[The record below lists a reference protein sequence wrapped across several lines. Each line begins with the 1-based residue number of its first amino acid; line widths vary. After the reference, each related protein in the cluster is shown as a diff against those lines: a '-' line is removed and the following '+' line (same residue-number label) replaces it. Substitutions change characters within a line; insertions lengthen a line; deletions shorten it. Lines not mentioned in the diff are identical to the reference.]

1 MNYIKKIINYFIYF
15 MKLLWSII
23 AYIPTFFIRALTVI
37 IICIFILSLFSKVS
51 DDIEKGTAL
60 FIPMNGILVEQA
72 QEVNSFE
79 SLLGGARKN
88 EIELKNIINIIKAVS
103 NDKKT
108 ITFSGSPD
116 AELDIYLKVID
127 SSGNIM
133 ISLSNFIGGYP
144 ADIFYL
150 SEALNNFKKVDG
162 NKIIAIADQ
171 FSQASYIIASFADEI
186 ILHPSGGVLLTGWSS
201 KRVFVKDFLDK
212 LDVRVLEFSK
222 GEYKS
227 ATEVFTRSSM
237 SNESKESNS
246 KLFNVIWKF
255 TSKSIEKN
263 RNLENGFIENYI
275 QNALAQNHNNTSM
288 AELALNNGLVDKLM
302 TRVEVEKYLADQF
315 PDEKND
321 WKFIHYRDYEQNSP
335 EKNKNIIG
343 LVSIAGTIL
352 DGSQPR
358 GSAGGENISAMI
370 KEARNEKN
378 LKALVLRVNTPGGS
392 AFASEI
398 IREQVLAIKDRG
410 IPIVVSM
417 GGLAASGGY
426 WISADSDYIF
436 AHESSVTG
444 SIGVAAILFDAQET
458 IKKIGLNEDGVSNSP
473 FAGSLNNG
481 VLLSSPSEEVV
492 DLIQGN
498 VDRLYNDFI
507 EIVANGRG
515 ISTEEANLI
524 AKGRVWSGIDA
535 LEVGLIDQIGSLDDA
550 IDKAKDLAAI
560 KDYYLK
566 EYDKTKNNISL
577 IIEFLNLFSFK
588 NDLEMRDNI
597 YVNLKNELISI
608 FKWSKNLNDR
618 NQLYYICDECIII
631 N

>member
-103 NDKKT
+103 NDKKIDT
-108 ITFSGSPD
+108 I
-116 AELDIYLKVID
+116 V
-127 SSGNIM
+127 

-275 QNALAQNHNNTSM
+275 QNALNQNHNNISM
-288 AELALNNGLVDKLM
+288 AELALNNGFVDKLM

-315 PDEKND
+315 PDENND

>member
-23 AYIPTFFIRALTVI
+23 AYIPTFFIRALTVV

-103 NDKKT
+103 NDKKIDT
-108 ITFSGSPD
+108 I
-116 AELDIYLKVID
+116 V
-127 SSGNIM
+127 

-577 IIEFLNLFSFK
+577 IIEFLNLFSYK

>member
-1 MNYIKKIINYFIYF
+1 

-23 AYIPTFFIRALTVI
+23 SYIPTFFIRALTVSI
-37 IICIFILSLFSKVS
+37 IFIFILSFFSKVS
-51 DDIEKGTAL
+51 DDVEEGTAL
-60 FIPMNGILVEQA
+60 FIPMNGVLVEQA
-72 QEVNSFE
+72 QEVSSFE
-79 SLLGGARKN
+79 SFIGGSRRS
-88 EIELKNIINIIKAVS
+88 EIELKNIINVIKAAS
-103 NDKKT
+103 NDKKINT
-108 ITFSGSPD
+108 I
-116 AELDIYLKVID
+116 V
-127 SSGNIM
+127 
-133 ISLSNFIGGYP
+133 ISLSNFLGGYP

-171 FSQASYIIASFADEI
+171 YSQASYIIASFADEI
-186 ILHPSGGVLLTGWSS
+186 ILHPSGGVMLTGWSS
-201 KRVFVKDFLDK
+201 KRVFVSDFLDK
-212 LDVRVLEFSK
+212 LDVKVLEFSK

-246 KLFNVIWKF
+246 KLFRVIWEF

-263 RNLENGFIENYI
+263 RNLKNGFIENYI
-275 QNALAQNHNNTSM
+275 QNALIQNYNDTSM
-288 AELALNNGLVDKLM
+288 AELALKKGLVDKLM

-321 WKFIHYRDYEQNSP
+321 WKFIDYRDYKQNSP
-335 EKNKNIIG
+335 EKSKNIIG
-343 LVSIAGTIL
+343 VVSIAGTIL

-370 KEARNEKN
+370 KKARNEKN
-378 LKALVLRVNTPGGS
+378 LKALILRVNTPGGS

-426 WISADSDYIF
+426 WISANSDYIF
-436 AHESSVTG
+436 AHESSITG

-458 IKKIGLNEDGVSNSP
+458 IKKLGLNEDGVSNSP
-473 FAGSLNNG
+473 FAGSLNSG

-507 EIVANGRG
+507 EIVSNGRG
-515 ISTEEANLI
+515 ISIEEANLI

-535 LEVGLIDQIGSLDDA
+535 LDVGLIDQIGSFDDA

-560 KDYYLK
+560 KNYYLK

-588 NDLEMRDNI
+588 NDLEMRDNL
-597 YVNLKNELISI
+597 YVNLKNEFISI

>member
-79 SLLGGARKN
+79 SFLGGARKS

-103 NDKKT
+103 NDKKIDT
-108 ITFSGSPD
+108 I
-116 AELDIYLKVID
+116 V
-127 SSGNIM
+127 

-321 WKFIHYRDYEQNSP
+321 WKFIDYRDYKQNSP

-343 LVSIAGTIL
+343 VVSVAGTIL

-370 KEARNEKN
+370 KKARNEKN

-426 WISADSDYIF
+426 WISANSDYIF
-436 AHESSVTG
+436 AHESTITG

-458 IKKIGLNEDGVSNSP
+458 IKKLGLNEDGVSNSP
-473 FAGSLNNG
+473 FAGSLNSG

-507 EIVANGRG
+507 EIVSNGRG
-515 ISTEEANLI
+515 ISIEEANLI

-535 LEVGLIDQIGSLDDA
+535 LEVGLIDQIGSFDDA

-560 KDYYLK
+560 KNYYLK

-577 IIEFLNLFSFK
+577 IIEYLNLISFK
-588 NDLEMRDNI
+588 NDLEMRDNL
-597 YVNLKNELISI
+597 YVNLKNEFISI

>member
-79 SLLGGARKN
+79 SFLGGARKS

-103 NDKKT
+103 NDKKIDT
-108 ITFSGSPD
+108 I
-116 AELDIYLKVID
+116 V
-127 SSGNIM
+127 

-321 WKFIHYRDYEQNSP
+321 WKFIHYRDYEQNLP

-515 ISTEEANLI
+515 ISIEEANLI
-524 AKGRVWSGIDA
+524 AKGRVWSGVDA

-577 IIEFLNLFSFK
+577 IIEFLNLFSYK

-597 YVNLKNELISI
+597 YFNLKNELISI

>member
-1 MNYIKKIINYFIYF
+1 

-23 AYIPTFFIRALTVI
+23 SYIPTFFIRALTVSI
-37 IICIFILSLFSKVS
+37 IFIFILSFFSKVS
-51 DDIEKGTAL
+51 DDVEEGTAL
-60 FIPMNGILVEQA
+60 FIPMNGVLVEQA
-72 QEVNSFE
+72 QEVSSFE
-79 SLLGGARKN
+79 SFIGGSRRS
-88 EIELKNIINIIKAVS
+88 EIELKNIINIIKAAS
-103 NDKKT
+103 NDKKINT
-108 ITFSGSPD
+108 I
-116 AELDIYLKVID
+116 V
-127 SSGNIM
+127 
-133 ISLSNFIGGYP
+133 ISLSNFLGGYP

-171 FSQASYIIASFADEI
+171 YSQASYIIASFADEI
-186 ILHPSGGVLLTGWSS
+186 ILHPSGGVMLTGWSS
-201 KRVFVKDFLDK
+201 KRVFVSDFLDK
-212 LDVRVLEFSK
+212 LDVKVLEFSK

-246 KLFNVIWKF
+246 KLFRVIWEF

-263 RNLENGFIENYI
+263 RNLKNGFIENYI
-275 QNALAQNHNNTSM
+275 QNALIQNYNDTSM
-288 AELALNNGLVDKLM
+288 AELALKKGLVDKLM

-321 WKFIHYRDYEQNSP
+321 WKFIDYRNYKQNSP

-343 LVSIAGTIL
+343 VVSIAGTIL

-370 KEARNEKN
+370 KKARNEKN

-426 WISADSDYIF
+426 WISANSDYIF
-436 AHESSVTG
+436 AHESSITG

-458 IKKIGLNEDGVSNSP
+458 IKKLGLNEDGVSNSP
-473 FAGSLNNG
+473 FAGSLNSG
-481 VLLSSPSEEVV
+481 VLLSSPSEEVI

-507 EIVANGRG
+507 EIVSNGRG
-515 ISTEEANLI
+515 ISIEEANLI

-535 LEVGLIDQIGSLDDA
+535 LDVGLIDQIGSFDDA

-560 KDYYLK
+560 KNYYLK

-588 NDLEMRDNI
+588 NDLEMRDNL
-597 YVNLKNELISI
+597 YVNLKNEFISI

>member
-1 MNYIKKIINYFIYF
+1 

-23 AYIPTFFIRALTVI
+23 SYIPTFFIRALTVSI
-37 IICIFILSLFSKVS
+37 IFIFILSFFSKVS
-51 DDIEKGTAL
+51 DDVEEGTAL
-60 FIPMNGILVEQA
+60 FIPMNGVLVEQA
-72 QEVNSFE
+72 QEVSSFE
-79 SLLGGARKN
+79 SFIGGSRRS
-88 EIELKNIINIIKAVS
+88 EIELKNIINVIKAAS
-103 NDKKT
+103 NDKKINT
-108 ITFSGSPD
+108 I
-116 AELDIYLKVID
+116 V
-127 SSGNIM
+127 
-133 ISLSNFIGGYP
+133 ISLSNFLGGYP

-171 FSQASYIIASFADEI
+171 YSQASYIIASFADEI
-186 ILHPSGGVLLTGWSS
+186 ILHPSGGVMLTGWSS
-201 KRVFVKDFLDK
+201 KRVFVSDFLDK
-212 LDVRVLEFSK
+212 LDVKVLEFSK

-246 KLFNVIWKF
+246 KLFRVIWEF

-263 RNLENGFIENYI
+263 RNLKNGFIENYI
-275 QNALAQNHNNTSM
+275 QNALIQNYNDTSM
-288 AELALNNGLVDKLM
+288 AELALKKGLVDKLM

-588 NDLEMRDNI
+588 NDLEMRDNL
-597 YVNLKNELISI
+597 YVNLKNEFISI

>member
-1 MNYIKKIINYFIYF
+1 

-79 SLLGGARKN
+79 SFLGGARKN

-103 NDKKT
+103 NDKKIDT
-108 ITFSGSPD
+108 I
-116 AELDIYLKVID
+116 VI
-127 SSGNIM
+127 N
-133 ISLSNFIGGYP
+133 LSNFIGGYP

-275 QNALAQNHNNTSM
+275 QNALNQNHNNTSM
-288 AELALNNGLVDKLM
+288 AELALNNGFVDKLM

-473 FAGSLNNG
+473 FSGSLNNG
-481 VLLSSPSEEVV
+481 VVLSSPSEEVV

-507 EIVANGRG
+507 EIVVNGRG
-515 ISTEEANLI
+515 ISIEEANLI
-524 AKGRVWSGIDA
+524 AKGRVWSGVDA

-577 IIEFLNLFSFK
+577 IIEFLNLFSYK

-597 YVNLKNELISI
+597 YVNLKNEFISI

>member
-1 MNYIKKIINYFIYF
+1 

-23 AYIPTFFIRALTVI
+23 SYIPTFFIRALTVSI
-37 IICIFILSLFSKVS
+37 IFIFILSFFSKVS
-51 DDIEKGTAL
+51 DDVEEGTAL
-60 FIPMNGILVEQA
+60 FIPMNGVLVEQA
-72 QEVNSFE
+72 QEVSSFE
-79 SLLGGARKN
+79 SFIGGSRRS
-88 EIELKNIINIIKAVS
+88 EIELKNIINVIKAAS
-103 NDKKT
+103 NDKKINT
-108 ITFSGSPD
+108 I
-116 AELDIYLKVID
+116 V
-127 SSGNIM
+127 
-133 ISLSNFIGGYP
+133 ISLSNFLGGYP

-171 FSQASYIIASFADEI
+171 YSQASYIIASFADEI
-186 ILHPSGGVLLTGWSS
+186 ILHPSGGVMLTGWSS
-201 KRVFVKDFLDK
+201 KRVFVSDFLDK
-212 LDVRVLEFSK
+212 LDVKVLEFSK

-246 KLFNVIWKF
+246 KLFRVIWEF

-263 RNLENGFIENYI
+263 RNLKNGFIENYI
-275 QNALAQNHNNTSM
+275 QNALIQNYNDTSM
-288 AELALNNGLVDKLM
+288 AELALKKGLVDKLM

-321 WKFIHYRDYEQNSP
+321 WKFIDYRDYKQNSP

-343 LVSIAGTIL
+343 VVSVAGTIL

-370 KEARNEKN
+370 KKARNEKN
-378 LKALVLRVNTPGGS
+378 LKALILRVNTPGGS

-426 WISADSDYIF
+426 WISANSDYIF
-436 AHESSVTG
+436 AHESSITG

-458 IKKIGLNEDGVSNSP
+458 IKKLGLNEDGVSNSP
-473 FAGSLNNG
+473 FAGSLNSG

-507 EIVANGRG
+507 EIVSNGRG
-515 ISTEEANLI
+515 ISIEEANLI

-535 LEVGLIDQIGSLDDA
+535 LDVGLIDQIGSFDDA

-560 KDYYLK
+560 KNYYLK

-588 NDLEMRDNI
+588 NDLEMRDNL
-597 YVNLKNELISI
+597 YVNLKNEFISI

>member
-79 SLLGGARKN
+79 SFLGGARKS

-103 NDKKT
+103 NDKKIDT
-108 ITFSGSPD
+108 I
-116 AELDIYLKVID
+116 V
-127 SSGNIM
+127 

-212 LDVRVLEFSK
+212 LDVKVLEFSK

-275 QNALAQNHNNTSM
+275 QNALPQNHNNTSM

-302 TRVEVEKYLADQF
+302 TRVEVEKYLSDQF

-321 WKFIHYRDYEQNSP
+321 WKFIHYRDYEQNLP

-515 ISTEEANLI
+515 ISIEEANLI
-524 AKGRVWSGIDA
+524 AKGRVWSGVDA

-597 YVNLKNELISI
+597 YFNLKNELISI

>member
-79 SLLGGARKN
+79 SFLGGARKN

-103 NDKKT
+103 NDKKIDT
-108 ITFSGSPD
+108 I
-116 AELDIYLKVID
+116 V
-127 SSGNIM
+127 

-315 PDEKND
+315 PDENND

-507 EIVANGRG
+507 EIVVNGRG
-515 ISTEEANLI
+515 ISIEEANLI
-524 AKGRVWSGIDA
+524 AKGRVWSGVDA

-577 IIEFLNLFSFK
+577 IIEFLNLFSYK

-597 YVNLKNELISI
+597 YVNLKNEFISI

>member
-1 MNYIKKIINYFIYF
+1 

-23 AYIPTFFIRALTVI
+23 SYIPTFFIRALTVSI
-37 IICIFILSLFSKVS
+37 IFIFILSFFSKVS
-51 DDIEKGTAL
+51 DDVEEGTAL
-60 FIPMNGILVEQA
+60 FIPMNGVLVEQA
-72 QEVNSFE
+72 QEVSSFE
-79 SLLGGARKN
+79 SFIGGSRRS
-88 EIELKNIINIIKAVS
+88 EIELKNIINVIKAAS
-103 NDKKT
+103 NDKKINT
-108 ITFSGSPD
+108 I
-116 AELDIYLKVID
+116 V
-127 SSGNIM
+127 
-133 ISLSNFIGGYP
+133 ISLSNFLGGYP

-171 FSQASYIIASFADEI
+171 YSQASYIIASFADEI
-186 ILHPSGGVLLTGWSS
+186 ILHPSGGVMLTGWSS
-201 KRVFVKDFLDK
+201 KRVFVSDFLDK
-212 LDVRVLEFSK
+212 LDVKVLEFSK

-246 KLFNVIWKF
+246 KLFRVIWEF

-263 RNLENGFIENYI
+263 RNLKNGFIENYI
-275 QNALAQNHNNTSM
+275 QNALIQNYNDTSM
-288 AELALNNGLVDKLM
+288 AELALKKGLVDKLM

-321 WKFIHYRDYEQNSP
+321 WKFIDYRDYKQNSP

-343 LVSIAGTIL
+343 VVSVAGTIL

-370 KEARNEKN
+370 KKARNEKN

-426 WISADSDYIF
+426 WISANSDYIF
-436 AHESSVTG
+436 AHESTITG

-458 IKKIGLNEDGVSNSP
+458 IKKLGLNEDGVSNSP
-473 FAGSLNNG
+473 FAGSLNSG

-507 EIVANGRG
+507 EIVSNGRG
-515 ISTEEANLI
+515 ISIEEANLI

-535 LEVGLIDQIGSLDDA
+535 LDVGLIDQIGSFDDA

-560 KDYYLK
+560 KNYYLK

>member
-15 MKLLWSII
+15 MKLLWSFI

-79 SLLGGARKN
+79 SFLGGARKS

-103 NDKKT
+103 NDKKIDT
-108 ITFSGSPD
+108 I
-116 AELDIYLKVID
+116 V
-127 SSGNIM
+127 

-321 WKFIHYRDYEQNSP
+321 WKFIDYRDYKQNSP

-343 LVSIAGTIL
+343 VVSIAGTIL

-370 KEARNEKN
+370 KKARNEKN
-378 LKALVLRVNTPGGS
+378 LKALILRVNTPGGS

-426 WISADSDYIF
+426 WISANSDYIF
-436 AHESSVTG
+436 AHESSITG

-458 IKKIGLNEDGVSNSP
+458 IKKLGLNEDGVSNSP
-473 FAGSLNNG
+473 FAGSLNSG

-507 EIVANGRG
+507 EIVSNGRG
-515 ISTEEANLI
+515 ISIEEANLI

-535 LEVGLIDQIGSLDDA
+535 LEVGLIDQIGSFDDA
-550 IDKAKDLAAI
+550 VDKAKDLAAI
-560 KDYYLK
+560 KNYYLK

-588 NDLEMRDNI
+588 NDLEMRDNL
-597 YVNLKNELISI
+597 YVNLKNEFISI

>member
-1 MNYIKKIINYFIYF
+1 

-103 NDKKT
+103 NDKKIDT
-108 ITFSGSPD
+108 I
-116 AELDIYLKVID
+116 V
-127 SSGNIM
+127 

-577 IIEFLNLFSFK
+577 IIEFLNLFSYK

>member
-79 SLLGGARKN
+79 SFLGGARKN

-103 NDKKT
+103 NDKKIDT
-108 ITFSGSPD
+108 I
-116 AELDIYLKVID
+116 V
-127 SSGNIM
+127 

-186 ILHPSGGVLLTGWSS
+186 ILHPSGGILLTGWSS

-212 LDVRVLEFSK
+212 LDVKVLEFSK

>member
-103 NDKKT
+103 NDKKIDT
-108 ITFSGSPD
+108 I
-116 AELDIYLKVID
+116 V
-127 SSGNIM
+127 

-275 QNALAQNHNNTSM
+275 QNALPQNHNNTSM

-321 WKFIHYRDYEQNSP
+321 WKFIHYRDYEQNLP

-515 ISTEEANLI
+515 ISIEEANLI
-524 AKGRVWSGIDA
+524 AKGRVWSGVDA

-577 IIEFLNLFSFK
+577 IIEFLNLFSYK

>member
-79 SLLGGARKN
+79 SFLGGARKS

-103 NDKKT
+103 NDKKIDT
-108 ITFSGSPD
+108 I
-116 AELDIYLKVID
+116 V
-127 SSGNIM
+127 

-321 WKFIHYRDYEQNSP
+321 WKFIHYRDYEQNLP

-515 ISTEEANLI
+515 ISIEEANLI
-524 AKGRVWSGIDA
+524 AKGRVWSGVDA

-577 IIEFLNLFSFK
+577 IIEFLNLFSYK

>member
-15 MKLLWSII
+15 MKLLWSFI

-103 NDKKT
+103 NDKKIDT
-108 ITFSGSPD
+108 I
-116 AELDIYLKVID
+116 V
-127 SSGNIM
+127 

-515 ISTEEANLI
+515 ISTEEASLI

-597 YVNLKNELISI
+597 YFNLKNELISI

>member
-1 MNYIKKIINYFIYF
+1 

-79 SLLGGARKN
+79 SFLGGARKN

-103 NDKKT
+103 NDKKIDT
-108 ITFSGSPD
+108 I
-116 AELDIYLKVID
+116 V
-127 SSGNIM
+127 

-515 ISTEEANLI
+515 ISIEEANLI
-524 AKGRVWSGIDA
+524 AKGRVWSGVDA

>member
-1 MNYIKKIINYFIYF
+1 

-23 AYIPTFFIRALTVI
+23 SYIPTFFIRALTVSI
-37 IICIFILSLFSKVS
+37 IFIFILSFFSKVS
-51 DDIEKGTAL
+51 DDVEEGTAL
-60 FIPMNGILVEQA
+60 FIPMNGVLVEQA
-72 QEVNSFE
+72 QEVSSFE
-79 SLLGGARKN
+79 SFIGGSRRS
-88 EIELKNIINIIKAVS
+88 EIELKNIINVIKAAS
-103 NDKKT
+103 NDKKINT
-108 ITFSGSPD
+108 I
-116 AELDIYLKVID
+116 V
-127 SSGNIM
+127 
-133 ISLSNFIGGYP
+133 ISLSNFLGGYP

-171 FSQASYIIASFADEI
+171 YSQASYIIASFADEI
-186 ILHPSGGVLLTGWSS
+186 ILHPSGGVMLTGWSS
-201 KRVFVKDFLDK
+201 KRVFVSDFLDK
-212 LDVRVLEFSK
+212 LDVKVLEFSK

-246 KLFNVIWKF
+246 KLFRVIWEF

-263 RNLENGFIENYI
+263 RNLKNGFIENYI
-275 QNALAQNHNNTSM
+275 QNALIQNYNDTSM
-288 AELALNNGLVDKLM
+288 AELALKKGLVDKLM

-321 WKFIHYRDYEQNSP
+321 WKFIHYRDYKQNSP

-343 LVSIAGTIL
+343 VVSIAGTIL

-370 KEARNEKN
+370 KKARNEKN

-426 WISADSDYIF
+426 WISANSDYIF
-436 AHESSVTG
+436 AHESSITG

-458 IKKIGLNEDGVSNSP
+458 IKKLGLNEDGVSNSP
-473 FAGSLNNG
+473 FAGSLNSG

-507 EIVANGRG
+507 EIVSNGRG
-515 ISTEEANLI
+515 ISIEEANLI

-535 LEVGLIDQIGSLDDA
+535 LDVGLIDQIGSFDDA

-560 KDYYLK
+560 KNYYLK

-588 NDLEMRDNI
+588 NDLEMRDNL
-597 YVNLKNELISI
+597 YVNLKNEFISI

>member
-79 SLLGGARKN
+79 SFLGGARKS

-103 NDKKT
+103 NDKKIDT
-108 ITFSGSPD
+108 I
-116 AELDIYLKVID
+116 V
-127 SSGNIM
+127 

-275 QNALAQNHNNTSM
+275 QNALPQNHNNTSM

-321 WKFIHYRDYEQNSP
+321 WKFIHYRDYEQNLP

-515 ISTEEANLI
+515 ISIEEANLI
-524 AKGRVWSGIDA
+524 AKGRVWSGVDA

-597 YVNLKNELISI
+597 YFNLKNELISI

>member
-1 MNYIKKIINYFIYF
+1 

-23 AYIPTFFIRALTVI
+23 SYIPTFFIRALTVSI
-37 IICIFILSLFSKVS
+37 IFIFILSFFSKVS
-51 DDIEKGTAL
+51 DDVEEGTAL
-60 FIPMNGILVEQA
+60 FIPMNGVLVEQA
-72 QEVNSFE
+72 QEVSSFE
-79 SLLGGARKN
+79 SFIGGSRRS
-88 EIELKNIINIIKAVS
+88 EIELKNIINVIKAAS
-103 NDKKT
+103 NDKKINT
-108 ITFSGSPD
+108 
-116 AELDIYLKVID
+116 LV
-127 SSGNIM
+127 
-133 ISLSNFIGGYP
+133 ISLSNFLGGYP

-171 FSQASYIIASFADEI
+171 YSQASYIIASFADEI
-186 ILHPSGGVLLTGWSS
+186 ILHPSGGVMLTGWSS
-201 KRVFVKDFLDK
+201 KRVFVSDFLDK
-212 LDVRVLEFSK
+212 LDVKVLEFSK

-577 IIEFLNLFSFK
+577 IIEFLILFSFK

-597 YVNLKNELISI
+597 YVNLKNEFISI

>member
-79 SLLGGARKN
+79 SFLGGARKS

-103 NDKKT
+103 NDKKIDT
-108 ITFSGSPD
+108 I
-116 AELDIYLKVID
+116 V
-127 SSGNIM
+127 

-321 WKFIHYRDYEQNSP
+321 WKFIHYRDYEQNLP

-515 ISTEEANLI
+515 ISIEEANLI
-524 AKGRVWSGIDA
+524 AKGRVWSGVDA

-597 YVNLKNELISI
+597 YFNLKNELISI

>member
-1 MNYIKKIINYFIYF
+1 MNFIKKIINYLIYF
-15 MKLLWSII
+15 IKLLWSII
-23 AYIPTFFIRALTVI
+23 SYIPTFFIRALTVSI
-37 IICIFILSLFSKVS
+37 IFIFILSFFSKVS
-51 DDIEKGTAL
+51 DDVEEGTAL
-60 FIPMNGILVEQA
+60 FIPMNGVLVEQA
-72 QEVNSFE
+72 QEVSSFE
-79 SLLGGARKN
+79 SFIGGSRRS
-88 EIELKNIINIIKAVS
+88 EIELKNIINVIKAAS
-103 NDKKT
+103 NDKKINT
-108 ITFSGSPD
+108 I
-116 AELDIYLKVID
+116 V
-127 SSGNIM
+127 
-133 ISLSNFIGGYP
+133 ISLSNFLGGYP

-150 SEALNNFKKVDG
+150 SEALNNFRKVDG

-171 FSQASYIIASFADEI
+171 YSQASYIIASFADEI
-186 ILHPSGGVLLTGWSS
+186 ILHPSGGVMLTGWSS
-201 KRVFVKDFLDK
+201 KRVFVSDFLDK
-212 LDVRVLEFSK
+212 LDVKVLEFSK

-237 SNESKESNS
+237 SNESKESNT
-246 KLFNVIWKF
+246 KLFKVIWEF

-275 QNALAQNHNNTSM
+275 QNALSQNYNDTSM
-288 AELALNNGLVDKLM
+288 AELALKKGLVDKLM

-321 WKFIHYRDYEQNSP
+321 WKFIHYRDYKQNSP

-343 LVSIAGTIL
+343 VVSIAGTIL

-370 KEARNEKN
+370 KKARNEKN

-426 WISADSDYIF
+426 WISANSDYIF
-436 AHESSVTG
+436 AHESSITG

-458 IKKIGLNEDGVSNSP
+458 IKKLGLNEDGVSNSP
-473 FAGSLNNG
+473 FAGSLNSG

-507 EIVANGRG
+507 EIVSNGRG
-515 ISTEEANLI
+515 ISIEEANLI

-535 LEVGLIDQIGSLDDA
+535 LDVGLIDQIGSFDDA

-560 KDYYLK
+560 KNYYLK

-577 IIEFLNLFSFK
+577 IIEFLNLISFK
-588 NDLEMRDNI
+588 NDLETRDNL
-597 YVNLKNELISI
+597 YVNLKNEFISI

-618 NQLYYICDECIII
+618 NQLYYICAECIII

>member
-79 SLLGGARKN
+79 SFLGGARKN

-103 NDKKT
+103 NDKKIDT
-108 ITFSGSPD
+108 I
-116 AELDIYLKVID
+116 V
-127 SSGNIM
+127 

-515 ISTEEANLI
+515 ISIEEANLI
-524 AKGRVWSGIDA
+524 AKGRVWSGVDA

>member
-103 NDKKT
+103 NDKKIDT
-108 ITFSGSPD
+108 I
-116 AELDIYLKVID
+116 V
-127 SSGNIM
+127 

-577 IIEFLNLFSFK
+577 IIEFLNLFSYK

>member
-79 SLLGGARKN
+79 SFLGGARKN

-103 NDKKT
+103 NDKKIDT
-108 ITFSGSPD
+108 I
-116 AELDIYLKVID
+116 V
-127 SSGNIM
+127 

-275 QNALAQNHNNTSM
+275 QNALNQNHNNISM
-288 AELALNNGLVDKLM
+288 AELALNNGFVDKLM

-515 ISTEEANLI
+515 ISIEEANLI
-524 AKGRVWSGIDA
+524 AKGRVWSGVDA

-577 IIEFLNLFSFK
+577 IIEFLNLFSYK

-597 YVNLKNELISI
+597 YVNLKNEFISI

>member
-1 MNYIKKIINYFIYF
+1 

-23 AYIPTFFIRALTVI
+23 SYIPTFFIRALTVSI
-37 IICIFILSLFSKVS
+37 IFIFILSFFSKVS
-51 DDIEKGTAL
+51 DDVEEGTAL
-60 FIPMNGILVEQA
+60 FIPMNGVLVEQA
-72 QEVNSFE
+72 QEVSSFE
-79 SLLGGARKN
+79 SFIGGSRRS
-88 EIELKNIINIIKAVS
+88 EIELKNIINVIKAAS
-103 NDKKT
+103 NDKKINT
-108 ITFSGSPD
+108 I
-116 AELDIYLKVID
+116 V
-127 SSGNIM
+127 
-133 ISLSNFIGGYP
+133 ISLSNFLGGYP

-171 FSQASYIIASFADEI
+171 YSQASYIIASFADEI
-186 ILHPSGGVLLTGWSS
+186 ILHPSGGVMLTGWSS
-201 KRVFVKDFLDK
+201 KRVFVSDFLDK
-212 LDVRVLEFSK
+212 LDVKVLEFSK

-246 KLFNVIWKF
+246 KLFRVIWEF

-263 RNLENGFIENYI
+263 RNLKNGFIENYI
-275 QNALAQNHNNTSM
+275 QNALIQNYNDTSM
-288 AELALNNGLVDKLM
+288 AELALKKGLVDKLM
-302 TRVEVEKYLADQF
+302 TRVEVEKYLGDQF

-321 WKFIHYRDYEQNSP
+321 WKFIDYRDYKQNSP
-335 EKNKNIIG
+335 EKSKNIIG
-343 LVSIAGTIL
+343 VVSIAGTIL

-370 KEARNEKN
+370 KKARNEKN

-426 WISADSDYIF
+426 WISANSDYIF
-436 AHESSVTG
+436 AHESSITG

-458 IKKIGLNEDGVSNSP
+458 IKKLGLNEDGVSNSP
-473 FAGSLNNG
+473 FAGSLNSG

-507 EIVANGRG
+507 EIVSNGRG
-515 ISTEEANLI
+515 ISIEEANLI

-535 LEVGLIDQIGSLDDA
+535 LDVGLIDQIGSFDDA

-560 KDYYLK
+560 KNYYLK

-588 NDLEMRDNI
+588 NDLEMRDNL
-597 YVNLKNELISI
+597 YVNLKNEFISI

>member
-1 MNYIKKIINYFIYF
+1 

-23 AYIPTFFIRALTVI
+23 SYIPTFFIRALTVSI
-37 IICIFILSLFSKVS
+37 IFIFILSFFSKVS
-51 DDIEKGTAL
+51 DDVEEGTAL
-60 FIPMNGILVEQA
+60 FIPMNGVLVEQA
-72 QEVNSFE
+72 QEVSSFE
-79 SLLGGARKN
+79 SFIGGSRRS
-88 EIELKNIINIIKAVS
+88 EIELKNIINVIKAAS
-103 NDKKT
+103 NDKKINT
-108 ITFSGSPD
+108 I
-116 AELDIYLKVID
+116 V
-127 SSGNIM
+127 
-133 ISLSNFIGGYP
+133 ISLSNFLGGYP

-171 FSQASYIIASFADEI
+171 YSQASYIIASFADEI
-186 ILHPSGGVLLTGWSS
+186 ILHPSGGVMLTGWSS
-201 KRVFVKDFLDK
+201 KRVFVSDFLDK
-212 LDVRVLEFSK
+212 LDVKVLEFSK

-246 KLFNVIWKF
+246 KLFRVIWEF

-263 RNLENGFIENYI
+263 RNLKNGFIENYI
-275 QNALAQNHNNTSM
+275 QNALIQNYNDTSM
-288 AELALNNGLVDKLM
+288 AELALKKGLVDKLM

-321 WKFIHYRDYEQNSP
+321 WKFIDYRDYKQNSP

-343 LVSIAGTIL
+343 VVSVAGTIL

-370 KEARNEKN
+370 KKARNEKN

-426 WISADSDYIF
+426 WISANSDYIF
-436 AHESSVTG
+436 AHESSITG

-458 IKKIGLNEDGVSNSP
+458 IKKLGLNEDGVSNSP
-473 FAGSLNNG
+473 FAGSLNSG

-507 EIVANGRG
+507 EIVSNGRG
-515 ISTEEANLI
+515 ISIEEANLI

-535 LEVGLIDQIGSLDDA
+535 LDVGLIDQIGSFDDA

-560 KDYYLK
+560 KNYYLK

>member
-79 SLLGGARKN
+79 SFLGGARKS

-103 NDKKT
+103 NDKKIDT
-108 ITFSGSPD
+108 I
-116 AELDIYLKVID
+116 V
-127 SSGNIM
+127 

-524 AKGRVWSGIDA
+524 AKGRVWSGVDA

-577 IIEFLNLFSFK
+577 IIELLNLFSFK

-597 YVNLKNELISI
+597 YFNLKNELISI

>member
-79 SLLGGARKN
+79 SFLGGARKS

-103 NDKKT
+103 NDKKIDT
-108 ITFSGSPD
+108 I
-116 AELDIYLKVID
+116 V
-127 SSGNIM
+127 

-275 QNALAQNHNNTSM
+275 QNALPQNHNNTSM

-321 WKFIHYRDYEQNSP
+321 WKFIHYRDYEQNLP

-524 AKGRVWSGIDA
+524 AKGRVWSGVDA

-577 IIEFLNLFSFK
+577 IIEFLNLFSYK

-597 YVNLKNELISI
+597 YFNLKNELISI

>member
-79 SLLGGARKN
+79 SFLGGARKS

-103 NDKKT
+103 NDKKIDT
-108 ITFSGSPD
+108 I
-116 AELDIYLKVID
+116 V
-127 SSGNIM
+127 

-321 WKFIHYRDYEQNSP
+321 WKFIDYRDYKQNSP

-343 LVSIAGTIL
+343 VVSIAGTIL

-492 DLIQGN
+492 DLVQGN

-588 NDLEMRDNI
+588 NDLEMRDNL
-597 YVNLKNELISI
+597 YVNLKNEFISI

>member
-79 SLLGGARKN
+79 SFLGGARKS

-103 NDKKT
+103 NDKKIDT
-108 ITFSGSPD
+108 I
-116 AELDIYLKVID
+116 V
-127 SSGNIM
+127 

-577 IIEFLNLFSFK
+577 IIEFLNLFSYK

-597 YVNLKNELISI
+597 YFNLKNELISI

>member
-103 NDKKT
+103 NDKKIDT
-108 ITFSGSPD
+108 I
-116 AELDIYLKVID
+116 V
-127 SSGNIM
+127 

-315 PDEKND
+315 PDENND

-515 ISTEEANLI
+515 ISTEEASLI

>member
-103 NDKKT
+103 NDKKIDT
-108 ITFSGSPD
+108 I
-116 AELDIYLKVID
+116 V
-127 SSGNIM
+127 

-321 WKFIHYRDYEQNSP
+321 WKFIHYRDYEQNLP

-524 AKGRVWSGIDA
+524 AKGRVWSGVDA

-577 IIEFLNLFSFK
+577 IIEFLNLFSYK

>member
-79 SLLGGARKN
+79 SFLGGARKS

-103 NDKKT
+103 NDKKIDT
-108 ITFSGSPD
+108 I
-116 AELDIYLKVID
+116 V
-127 SSGNIM
+127 

-275 QNALAQNHNNTSM
+275 QNALVQNHNNTSM

-321 WKFIHYRDYEQNSP
+321 WKFIDYRDYKQNSP

-343 LVSIAGTIL
+343 VVSVAGTIL

-492 DLIQGN
+492 DLVQGN

-515 ISTEEANLI
+515 ISIEEANLI
-524 AKGRVWSGIDA
+524 AKGRVWSGVDA

-588 NDLEMRDNI
+588 NDLEMRDNL
-597 YVNLKNELISI
+597 YVNLKNEFISI

>member
-103 NDKKT
+103 NDKKIDT
-108 ITFSGSPD
+108 I
-116 AELDIYLKVID
+116 V
-127 SSGNIM
+127 

-321 WKFIHYRDYEQNSP
+321 WKFIHYRDYEQNLP

-515 ISTEEANLI
+515 ISIEEANLI
-524 AKGRVWSGIDA
+524 AKGRVWSGVDA

>member
-79 SLLGGARKN
+79 SFLGGARKS

-103 NDKKT
+103 NDKKIDT
-108 ITFSGSPD
+108 I
-116 AELDIYLKVID
+116 V
-127 SSGNIM
+127 

-275 QNALAQNHNNTSM
+275 QNALPQNHNNTSM

-321 WKFIHYRDYEQNSP
+321 WKFIHYRDYEQNLP

-410 IPIVVSM
+410 IPIIVSM

-515 ISTEEANLI
+515 ISIEEANLI
-524 AKGRVWSGIDA
+524 AKGRVWSGVDA

-577 IIEFLNLFSFK
+577 IIEFLNLFSYK

-597 YVNLKNELISI
+597 YFNLKNELISI

>member
-79 SLLGGARKN
+79 SFLGGARKN

-103 NDKKT
+103 NDKKIDT
-108 ITFSGSPD
+108 I
-116 AELDIYLKVID
+116 V
-127 SSGNIM
+127 

-150 SEALNNFKKVDG
+150 SEALNNFKKIDG

-275 QNALAQNHNNTSM
+275 QNALNQNHNNISM
-288 AELALNNGLVDKLM
+288 AELALNNGFVDKLM

-315 PDEKND
+315 PDENND

-515 ISTEEANLI
+515 ISIEEANLI
-524 AKGRVWSGIDA
+524 AKGRVWSGVDA

-577 IIEFLNLFSFK
+577 IIEFLNLFSYK

-597 YVNLKNELISI
+597 YVNLKNEFISI

>member
-1 MNYIKKIINYFIYF
+1 

-23 AYIPTFFIRALTVI
+23 SYIPTFFIRALTVSI
-37 IICIFILSLFSKVS
+37 IFIFILSFFSKVS
-51 DDIEKGTAL
+51 DDVEEGTAL
-60 FIPMNGILVEQA
+60 FIPMNGVLVEQA
-72 QEVNSFE
+72 QEVSSFE
-79 SLLGGARKN
+79 SFIGGSRRS
-88 EIELKNIINIIKAVS
+88 EIELKNIINVIKAAS
-103 NDKKT
+103 NDKKINT
-108 ITFSGSPD
+108 I
-116 AELDIYLKVID
+116 V
-127 SSGNIM
+127 
-133 ISLSNFIGGYP
+133 ISLSNFLGGYP

-171 FSQASYIIASFADEI
+171 YSQASYIIASFADEI
-186 ILHPSGGVLLTGWSS
+186 ILHPSGGVMLTGWSS
-201 KRVFVKDFLDK
+201 KRVFVSDFLDK
-212 LDVRVLEFSK
+212 LDVKVLEFSK

-246 KLFNVIWKF
+246 KLFRVIWEF

-263 RNLENGFIENYI
+263 RNLKNGFIENYI
-275 QNALAQNHNNTSM
+275 QNALIQNYNDTSM
-288 AELALNNGLVDKLM
+288 AELALKKGLVDKLM

-321 WKFIHYRDYEQNSP
+321 WKFIHYRDYKQNSP

-343 LVSIAGTIL
+343 VVSIAGTIL

-370 KEARNEKN
+370 KKARNEKN

-426 WISADSDYIF
+426 WISANSDYIF
-436 AHESSVTG
+436 AHESSITG

-458 IKKIGLNEDGVSNSP
+458 IKKLGLNEDGVSNSP
-473 FAGSLNNG
+473 FAGSLNSG

-507 EIVANGRG
+507 EIVSNGRG
-515 ISTEEANLI
+515 ISIEEANLI

-535 LEVGLIDQIGSLDDA
+535 LDVGLIDQIGSFDDA

-560 KDYYLK
+560 KNYYLK

-588 NDLEMRDNI
+588 NDLEMRDNL
-597 YVNLKNELISI
+597 YVNLKNEFISI

-618 NQLYYICDECIII
+618 NQLYYICAECIII